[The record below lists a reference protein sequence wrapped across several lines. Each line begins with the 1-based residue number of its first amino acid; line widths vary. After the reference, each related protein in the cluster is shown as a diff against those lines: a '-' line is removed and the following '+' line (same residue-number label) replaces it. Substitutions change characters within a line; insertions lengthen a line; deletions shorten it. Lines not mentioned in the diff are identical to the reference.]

1 MTARPIILRM
11 SVTRPAGDLD
21 DLAAQVRAEGYAHLP
36 DLGVSPAE
44 LAEARTLL
52 DGLFD
57 RFDELPGDKA
67 HDLGT
72 AGDRRRATVP
82 EVLDC
87 SLLEPALR
95 RTAVWA
101 AAHRVARAV
110 LGPGTYS
117 TYDHAIY
124 KPPGIGGSTSWHQDA
139 GFDQV
144 LDHGLAI
151 WVPFQ
156 DTGVVDGCMRY
167 VPRSHLAGRLDHLV
181 RTGSSGKEVHH
192 LDVDEQT
199 AVDVP
204 CRAGGVTMHDFYTV
218 HGAGSNAGTGTRRA
232 WVIDFST
239 APLHRRALRSVKRAA
254 EGVLGQ
260 RR

>member
-1 MTARPIILRM
+1 MT
-11 SVTRPAGDLD
+11 TTTTAGRFAH
-21 DLAAQVRAEGYAHLP
+21 LAGQVRAEGYAHLP
-36 DLGVSPAE
+36 ELGVSPAE
-44 LAEARTLL
+44 LAEARRLL

-57 RFDELPGDKA
+57 RFAELPADKA
-67 HDLGT
+67 HDLG
-72 AGDRRRATVP
+72 AGGDPQRPTVP

-87 SLLEPALR
+87 AALEPRLTK
-95 RTAVWA
+95 TAVWS
-101 AAHRVARAV
+101 AAHEVARAV
-110 LGPGTYS
+110 LGPATYS

-124 KPPGIGGSTSWHQDA
+124 KPPGIGGQTSWHQDA

-156 DTGVVDGCMRY
+156 DTEVADGCMRY
-167 VPRSHLAGRLDHLV
+167 VPRSHLAGRLPHLV
-181 RTGSSGKEVHH
+181 RAGAGGKQVFHLEVA
-192 LDVDEQT
+192 DEA

-204 CRAGGVTMHDFYTV
+204 CAAGGVTMHDFYLV
-218 HGAGSNAGTGTRRA
+218 HGARGNVGQQTRRA

-239 APLHRRALRSVKRAA
+239 APVHRRALRGAKRAML
-254 EGVLGQ
+254 GLRGQ

>member
-1 MTARPIILRM
+1 MTAAQQR
-11 SVTRPAGDLD
+11 TRRYDH
-21 DLAAQVRAEGYAHLP
+21 LAARVRAEGYAHLP
-36 DLGVSPAE
+36 DLGVSADD
-44 LAEARTLL
+44 LAEAGRLL

-57 RFDELPGDKA
+57 RFDELPADKA
-67 HDLGT
+67 HDLG
-72 AGDRRRATVP
+72 AGGDPQRPTVP

-87 SLLEPALR
+87 ATLEPRLR
-95 RTAVWA
+95 ATAVWA
-101 AAHRVARAV
+101 AAHEVARTV

-124 KPPGIGGSTSWHQDA
+124 KPPGIGGTTSWHQDA

-156 DTGVVDGCMRY
+156 DTAVVDGCMKY
-167 VPRSHLAGRLDHLV
+167 VPRSHLGGRMAHLE
-181 RTGSSGKEVHH
+181 RTGPGGKKVFHLEV
-192 LDVDEQT
+192 DADT

-204 CRAGGVTMHDFYTV
+204 CAAGGVTMHDFYTV
-218 HGAGSNAGTGTRRA
+218 HGAGNNAGTRTRRA
-232 WVIDFST
+232 WVIDFAT
-239 APLHRRALRSVKRAA
+239 APLHRRVLRGAKRT
-254 EGVLGQ
+254 VLGLRGQ